1 MRCTGISVQQKAEI
15 LGQIKFGSGKKK
27 KKDFGNSYKSSN
39 FFKTFF

>member
-27 KKDFGNSYKSSN
+27 KDFGNSYKSSN